1 MDYEKRANTRKTLD
15 AIANVTSKQRVEIV
29 GDDTPRDVF
38 AYAEREGYRSLA
50 IFTYRRGLLS

>member
-1 MDYEKRANTRKTLD
+1 LRKRPNTRKPFD

-50 IFTYRRGLLS
+50 ILTYRRGLAP